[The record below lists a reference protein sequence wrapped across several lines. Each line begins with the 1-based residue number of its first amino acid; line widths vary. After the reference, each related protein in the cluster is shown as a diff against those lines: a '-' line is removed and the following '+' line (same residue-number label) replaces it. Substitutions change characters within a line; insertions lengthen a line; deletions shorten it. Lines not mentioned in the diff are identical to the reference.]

1 MELRDLVDLV
11 REEVESLVSGWRK
24 EERFNDRCLELGDSA
39 GVVSA
44 ED

>member
-1 MELRDLVDLV
+1 MSERVDLV
-11 REEVESLVSGWRK
+11 REEVDNRVSGWRK